1 MLTALILVCS
11 TTVTDLAACTRE
23 NATTVMRVPLECG
36 TPATCFMN
44 AQAYLA
50 QTSLGQDLGPDGKAS
65 DAGAAFR
72 HVSRLVPVQHIGR
85 RIQVTDLA

>member
-23 NATTVMRVPLECG
+23 NATTVIRVPSECG

-50 QTSLGQDLGPDGKAS
+50 QTSLGQDLGPDDRVKILCVKQS
-65 DAGAAFR
+65 AA
-72 HVSRLVPVQHIGR
+72 PI
-85 RIQVTDLA
+85 RIIN